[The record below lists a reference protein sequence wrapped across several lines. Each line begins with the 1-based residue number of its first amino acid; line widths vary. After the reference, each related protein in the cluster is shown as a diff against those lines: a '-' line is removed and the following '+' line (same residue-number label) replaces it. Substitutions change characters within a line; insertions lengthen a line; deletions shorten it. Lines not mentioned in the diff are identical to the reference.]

1 MTLACYLYYN
11 INIWVVIIIIL
22 FVNGVEYS
30 NLGALCI
37 FLHLHHLDILFTMLQ
52 YSPVRILTQE
62 FVNHSLSSFNSPK
75 CLNVRITP

>member
-1 MTLACYLYYN
+1 MISQQQLMTLACYLYYN

-30 NLGALCI
+30 NLEALCI

-52 YSPVRILTQE
+52 YSNNFLIFE
-62 FVNHSLSSFNSPK
+62 G
-75 CLNVRITP
+75 